1 MQQNFDVLFTAM
13 RIHISE
19 TTHRELLKA
28 GIYHMT
34 KRGDINV
41 KVLQFSNRPEPTR
54 KYNTP
59 TNHFMISLFCKNN
72 IQNYQV
78 KKH

>member
-1 MQQNFDVLFTAM
+1 M

-41 KVLQFSNRPEPTR
+41 KVPDFL
-54 KYNTP
+54 P
-59 TNHFMISLFCKNN
+59 TNYCNVFIMLFVLK
-72 IQNYQV
+72 
-78 KKH
+78 